1 MNHPTPASP
10 AKPKPMGWLIGLAV
24 LLITVGVIAGL
35 IGIAVVAKR
44 KQKYR
49 IHDPTEPA
57 QPTRP
62 ALSISTRPVLKIE
75 RDLF

>member
-1 MNHPTPASP
+1 
-10 AKPKPMGWLIGLAV
+10 MGWLIGLAV

-49 IHDPTEPA
+49 IHDPTEP
-57 QPTRP
+57 
-62 ALSISTRPVLKIE
+62 RPVLKIE

>member
-1 MNHPTPASP
+1 
-10 AKPKPMGWLIGLAV
+10 MGWLIGLAV

>member
-1 MNHPTPASP
+1 
-10 AKPKPMGWLIGLAV
+10 MGWLIGLAV

-49 IHDPTEPA
+49 IHDPTESRPTNSAGALDRHQTLTFSSGALPPISRTVPA
-57 QPTRP
+57 
-62 ALSISTRPVLKIE
+62 SGWV
-75 RDLF
+75 